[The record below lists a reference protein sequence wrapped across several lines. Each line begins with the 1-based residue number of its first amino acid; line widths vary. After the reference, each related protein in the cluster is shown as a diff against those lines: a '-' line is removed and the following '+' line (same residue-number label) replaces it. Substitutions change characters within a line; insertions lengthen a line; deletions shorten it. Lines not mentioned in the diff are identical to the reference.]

1 MALFQRQPINLKQ
14 NLPYTISLSTST
26 VLIVGLGN
34 PGNEYS
40 NTRHNIGFMA
50 LDSFA
55 ETNNFDK
62 WVENKKFKGHVTSKN
77 LGTVRVILFKP
88 STFMN
93 LSGEAVQAIASFY
106 QVDPKRIVVVHDE
119 LAIPFGQIRNR
130 IGGQAAG
137 HNGIKSI
144 IQHIGVDFGRIRVG
158 IKNDLS
164 SIADT
169 SSFVLSNFSKEEREL
184 IPQLLNEIN
193 SIITEYVFGGEL
205 PLETRK
211 IIL

>member
-14 NLPYTISLSTST
+14 NLPYTISISTST

-34 PGNEYS
+34 PGKEYS

-55 ETNNFDK
+55 ETNDFDK

-106 QVDPKRIVVVHDE
+106 QVDSKRIVVVHDE

>member
-14 NLPYTISLSTST
+14 NLPYTISISTST

-34 PGNEYS
+34 PGKEYS

-106 QVDPKRIVVVHDE
+106 QVDSKRIVVVHDE
-119 LAIPFGQIRNR
+119 LAIPYGQIRNR